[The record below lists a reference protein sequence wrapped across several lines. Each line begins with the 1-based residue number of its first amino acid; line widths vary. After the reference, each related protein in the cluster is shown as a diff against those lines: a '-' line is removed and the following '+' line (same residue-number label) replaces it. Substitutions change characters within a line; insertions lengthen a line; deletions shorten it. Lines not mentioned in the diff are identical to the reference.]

1 MASVTEAAIDGVRTP
16 RHRAPRR
23 REIATPSSASSV
35 STLNG
40 HAIDNRL
47 ARKAAHAA
55 RRQFQEKIVRS
66 QRQFLSIAVSR
77 DVVAQR
83 LMSNVVENAQLAAL
97 EIAEGTEI
105 SEVPAQLDAVSVSV
119 SRTVEV
125 LGQLIRSGHD
135 PRRAGGGR

>member
-1 MASVTEAAIDGVRTP
+1 M
-16 RHRAPRR
+16 
-23 REIATPSSASSV
+23 